1 MVRTE
6 QLNYIQLLHERGEGS
21 LKISKRIGLSRNT
34 VRKYLALL
42 DSGQPIVLRV
52 QRARAL
58 DPYKE
63 VVKSLFVD
71 CRGHCP
77 NLQRRLKEQQG
88 LDVQLRTLQKYCQP
102 WRKTVLKPQE
112 RAVRYE
118 VESGNEMQI
127 DFGCEDIEIKGQK
140 TRICIF
146 VAVLSYSRRVF
157 VKIYPG
163 ENQAAWL
170 DGIESAFAYFQG
182 VPVAVVS
189 DNTRCLV
196 EKRDE
201 KGRAVFTRAY
211 QYLARHWRF
220 VKTACRPYR
229 AKTKGKVERMVGY
242 VKTSCLAGMKV
253 DNLEQAQQEINRW
266 LQEVADVR
274 TIQGLA
280 GTPRDRFLTEM
291 SALSPCDKVPV
302 TNLRLQTRIVN
313 ASSLIIV
320 NNRRYELVDTEP
332 GTQVEIMEEP
342 ETITVYHHGQKLC
355 TKNKATDEYK
365 ANTFRHEPRP
375 APWWP
380 PLPVVQPWQR
390 SLKVYEKYILE
401 ANHAHR

>member
-1 MVRTE
+1 M
-6 QLNYIQLLHERGEGS
+6 
-21 LKISKRIGLSRNT
+21 
-34 VRKYLALL
+34 A
-42 DSGQPIVLRV
+42 
-52 QRARAL
+52 
-58 DPYKE
+58 
-63 VVKSLFVD
+63 
-71 CRGHCP
+71 
-77 NLQRRLKEQQG
+77 
-88 LDVQLRTLQKYCQP
+88 VQLRTLQKFCQP
-102 WRKTVLKPQE
+102 WRKTVLTPQE

-118 VESGNEMQI
+118 VEPGNEMQI
-127 DFGCEDIEIKGQK
+127 DFGFEDIEIKGQK

-146 VAVLSYSRRVF
+146 VAVLSYSRRLF
-157 VKIYPG
+157 VKIYPS

-170 DGIESAFAYFQG
+170 DGIESTFAYFQG

-189 DNTRCLV
+189 DNTRCLIQG
-196 EKRDE
+196 RDE
-201 KGRAVFTRAY
+201 NGRAVFTRAY
-211 QYLARHWRF
+211 QFLAQYWSF

-253 DNLEQAQQEINRW
+253 DCLEQALQEIDHW
-266 LQEVADVR
+266 LQEVADIR

-313 ASSLIIV
+313 ASGLIIV

-365 ANTFRHEPRP
+365 ANTFRHEQRP
-375 APWWP
+375 APWRP

-390 SLKVYEKYILE
+390 SLKVYEKYMLE
-401 ANHAHR
+401 VSHAHR